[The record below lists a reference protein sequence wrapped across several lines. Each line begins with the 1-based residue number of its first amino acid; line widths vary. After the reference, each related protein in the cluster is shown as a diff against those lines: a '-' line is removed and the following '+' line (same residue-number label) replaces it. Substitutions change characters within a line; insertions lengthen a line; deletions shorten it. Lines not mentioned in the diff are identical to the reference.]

1 MVPVRDKRE
10 DWGPDLVMGWLG
22 KNRVLKLER
31 VNKRWGNIEVMG
43 EMGV

>member
-10 DWGPDLVMGWLG
+10 DWGPDLAMGWLG

-31 VNKRWGNIEVMG
+31 VNKVG
-43 EMGV
+43 EYRGDG

>member
-31 VNKRWGNIEVMG
+31 VNKVVG
-43 EMGV
+43 EYRGDG